1 VAFLRWHAVQ
11 NGVID
16 ALMGFGSLSVLAI
29 GAGLVAD
36 GGLVRTQ
43 LPLATLL
50 AMSAFL
56 PVVSIVLVAKE
67 LMQTVAAARRY
78 FTIED
83 EPIAVRDGPGTPVV
97 PPPTLRQA
105 QDERLPPARAQALP
119 VMFDRVTFAYGGS
132 ERPALSDVSFS
143 IHAGQTV
150 ALVGRSGAGKTTAA
164 HLLLRF
170 WDPQHGSVRIGSSDI
185 RLMKLDDLRRLVAL
199 VAQDTYLFNVSLRE
213 NLRLGRPEATDAEVL
228 EAARRANVDEF
239 AAAFPDGY
247 DTIVGERGMQLSG
260 GQRQRVAIARALLKD
275 APLLVLDEA
284 TSHLDAVNEAEVRAA
299 LDELMAGR
307 TTLVIA
313 HRLSTIRSADLIV
326 VLNQGRVVEQGRHS
340 ELVALD
346 GLYSHLIATQLAG
359 PRRSAGGRPAH
370 ARAAHMPAD

>member
-1 VAFLRWHAVQ
+1 VASAQ
-11 NGVID
+11 
-16 ALMGFGSLSVLAI
+16 LA
-29 GAGLVAD
+29 
-36 GGLVRTQ
+36 RTQ

-67 LMQTVAAARRY
+67 LMQTLAAARRY
-78 FTIED
+78 FLIED
-83 EPIAVRDGPGTPVV
+83 EPIPVRDGPGV
-97 PPPTLRQA
+97 
-105 QDERLPPARAQALP
+105 ERIPAASDGLT
-119 VMFDRVTFAYGGS
+119 VTFDSVTFAYGPH
-132 ERPALSDVSFS
+132 ERPALHDVSLS
-143 IHAGQTV
+143 IGAGQTV

-170 WDPQHGSVRIGSSDI
+170 WDPQHGSIRIGASDV
-185 RLMKLDDLRRLVAL
+185 RDMKLDDLRRLVAL

-213 NLRLGRPEATDAEVL
+213 NLRLGRPEASDAEVL

-239 AAAFPDGY
+239 AAALPEGY
-247 DTIVGERGMQLSG
+247 DTLVGERGMQLSG

-275 APLLVLDEA
+275 APILVLDEA
-284 TSHLDAVNEAEVRAA
+284 TSHLDAVNEGEVRAA

-326 VLNQGRVVEQGRHS
+326 VLDNGSVVEQGRHAD
-340 ELVALD
+340 LVALD
-346 GLYSHLIATQLAG
+346 GLYSHLIATQLGA
-359 PRRSAGGRPAH
+359 PRRSTLASVTR
-370 ARAAHMPAD
+370 